1 MNYGTP
7 YKGSKS
13 RIAPWLIE
21 HLPENEVFVDLFAG
35 GCAAT
40 HAAMLSNKWQR
51 FIANDISDAPQ
62 LFADALSGKYAD
74 ETRWISREDFYR
86 LKDSDPYVRR
96 CWSFSNNGEN
106 YLYAKEVEPWKK
118 ALHYARVL
126 HDPSLLREMGI
137 ESDGSRADIKAHREE
152 YKEKYI
158 RWWLSR
164 QEYTVEELDTM
175 MESTKQDI
183 TKDEEELRNYL
194 LDALHKSGL
203 TQSEVQK
210 RLGTQMAKHYFGRSQ
225 WEFPTQEMYEKMQE
239 FMTLPTDYNELVGL
253 YRLRQRLQSLQGL
266 ERLQSLQGLESLQRL
281 QGLESLQRLQRLQ
294 DLERLQSDYKDVAIP
309 RNATV
314 YADPPYRGTDC
325 SGYAAFDFDSFDN
338 WLRNVPFMVIVSEYS
353 MPDDFVVVAECQQVL
368 KQTAFQKSEK
378 KEKLFVH
385 KRWAKEY
392 QRQMYPILREA

>member
-13 RIAPWLIE
+13 RIVPWLIE

-40 HAAMLSNKWQR
+40 HAAMLSNKWRR
-51 FIANDISDAPQ
+51 FIANDISDAPR
-62 LFADALSGKYAD
+62 LFADAISGKHAD

-106 YLYAKEVEPWKK
+106 YLYAQEVEPWKR
-118 ALHYARVL
+118 AVHYARVL
-126 HDPSLLREMGI
+126 HDSSFLHDMGI
-137 ESDGSRADIKAHREE
+137 ESDGSRADIKAHQEE

-158 RWWLSR
+158 RWWLSK
-164 QEYTVEELDTM
+164 QEHAAEEIDTM
-175 MESTKQDI
+175 MESIKQDI
-183 TKDEEELRNYL
+183 AKDEEELRNYL
-194 LDALHKSGL
+194 LDALRKSGL

-210 RLGTQMAKHYFGRSQ
+210 RLGTQMANHYFGRSQ

-239 FMTLPTDYNELVGL
+239 FMPLPTDYNDLVGL
-253 YRLRQRLQSLQGL
+253 YRLRQRLQ
-266 ERLQSLQGLESLQRL
+266 RLESLQH
-281 QGLESLQRLQRLQ
+281 LESLQRLQRLQ
-294 DLERLQSDYKDVAIP
+294 GDYKDVAIP

-325 SGYAAFDFDSFDN
+325 SGYAAFDFDRFDN

-353 MPDDFVVVAECQQVL
+353 MPDDFVVVAECKKVL

-378 KEKLFVH
+378 REKLFVH
-385 KRWAKEY
+385 KQWAKEY